1 MDMQSSIESSLREAL
16 DLAHL
21 DVLNESHNHGGP
33 GTQTHYKVTAVS
45 SEFEG
50 VGPVKRHQ
58 RLYGLLNQQLQ
69 NGVHALALHTYTPA
83 EWAKKN
89 GAAPLSPDCLGG
101 SN

>member
-1 MDMQSSIESSLREAL
+1 MDMQRSIEASLREAL
-16 DLAHL
+16 LLEHL

-45 SEFEG
+45 TEFEG
-50 VGPVKRHQ
+50 MGPVKRHQ
-58 RLYGLLNQQLQ
+58 RLYGLLTEQLH
-69 NGVHALALHTYTPA
+69 NGVHALALHTYTPT

-101 SN
+101 GH